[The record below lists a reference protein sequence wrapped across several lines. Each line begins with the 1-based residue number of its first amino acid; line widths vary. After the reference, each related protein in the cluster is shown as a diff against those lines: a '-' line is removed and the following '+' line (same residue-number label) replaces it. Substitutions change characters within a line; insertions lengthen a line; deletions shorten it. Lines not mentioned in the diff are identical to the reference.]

1 MAAHEELFVWEGDW
15 GLPSVNSDCLVVLA
29 YAQFSGAPLKV
40 HKLSNPWRCPGGT
53 IPALRTAHKEALWR
67 PSDIIVH
74 LQKQKYNADF
84 DLSPKEAADS
94 LAFVALVQEKLSPAV
109 LYALWVEPKNFAE
122 VTRRWYAEH
131 VSFPLG
137 LVLPGRMR
145 RQVLDKLRL
154 LRGDASLDPG
164 DELEKESPGWP
175 VSMYRSATSSQEA
188 QRGSEKKLYD
198 DATNCMDLLAQR
210 LGMQKFFF
218 GDSPSSLD
226 AVVFGWL
233 APILKCELPS
243 GKLQQHLKS
252 LDNLHA
258 FCANILL
265 VYFPQNSGPRLG
277 CSAKSYDV
285 EHVPNRRVKQFLSA
299 LAAVGAMLSYALLTG
314 MVSVQ
319 RGHKGALEGRRHSAG
334 PEDDED
340 ED

>member
-164 DELEKESPGWP
+164 DELEKE
-175 VSMYRSATSSQEA
+175 
-188 QRGSEKKLYD
+188 LYD

>member
-1 MAAHEELFVWEGDW
+1 MAAPEELFVWEGDW

-145 RQVLDKLRL
+145 RQELDKLRL
-154 LRGDASLDPG
+154 LRGDSSLEPG
-164 DELEKESPGWP
+164 DELEKE
-175 VSMYRSATSSQEA
+175 
-188 QRGSEKKLYD
+188 LYD

-258 FCANILL
+258 FCGNILL
-265 VYFPQNSGPRLG
+265 VYFPQNDGPRLG

-319 RGHKGALEGRRHSAG
+319 RGHKGALEGRQHSAG

>member
-15 GLPSVNSDCLVVLA
+15 GLPSVNSDCLVVLVGCLLSRFMYEA

-164 DELEKESPGWP
+164 DELEKEHVSQRHFKSRGSKGFRKKGSPSKLVEALLKTDPDDEGGPTCLP
-175 VSMYRSATSSQEA
+175 VVRRRHQLHGPAGAATRNAKVLLWRLAFVSGCGRVWLAGTYPQVRAPQREVAATSQVTGQPA
-188 QRGSEKKLYD
+188 R
-198 DATNCMDLLAQR
+198 LLRQ
-210 LGMQKFFF
+210 
-218 GDSPSSLD
+218 
-226 AVVFGWL
+226 
-233 APILKCELPS
+233 
-243 GKLQQHLKS
+243 
-252 LDNLHA
+252 
-258 FCANILL
+258 
-265 VYFPQNSGPRLG
+265 
-277 CSAKSYDV
+277 
-285 EHVPNRRVKQFLSA
+285 
-299 LAAVGAMLSYALLTG
+299 
-314 MVSVQ
+314 
-319 RGHKGALEGRRHSAG
+319 HSAG
-334 PEDDED
+334 LFPPEQRSPIGVFGQEL
-340 ED
+340 

>member
-15 GLPSVNSDCLVVLA
+15 GLPSVNSDCLVVLVGCLLSRFMYEA

-164 DELEKESPGWP
+164 DELEKEH
-175 VSMYRSATSSQEA
+175 VSQRHFKSRGSKGFRKKVVRRRHQLHGPAGAATRNAKVLLWRLAFVSGCGRVWLAGTYPQVRAPQREVAATSQVTGQPA
-188 QRGSEKKLYD
+188 R
-198 DATNCMDLLAQR
+198 LLRQ
-210 LGMQKFFF
+210 
-218 GDSPSSLD
+218 
-226 AVVFGWL
+226 
-233 APILKCELPS
+233 
-243 GKLQQHLKS
+243 
-252 LDNLHA
+252 
-258 FCANILL
+258 
-265 VYFPQNSGPRLG
+265 
-277 CSAKSYDV
+277 
-285 EHVPNRRVKQFLSA
+285 
-299 LAAVGAMLSYALLTG
+299 
-314 MVSVQ
+314 
-319 RGHKGALEGRRHSAG
+319 HSAG
-334 PEDDED
+334 LFPPEQRSPIGVFGQEL
-340 ED
+340 

>member
-1 MAAHEELFVWEGDW
+1 MAAPEELFVWEGDW

-137 LVLPGRMR
+137 LVLPDRMR
-145 RQVLDKLRL
+145 RQELDKLRL
-154 LRGDASLDPG
+154 LRGDASLEPG
-164 DELEKESPGWP
+164 DELEKE
-175 VSMYRSATSSQEA
+175 
-188 QRGSEKKLYD
+188 LYD

-265 VYFPQNSGPRLG
+265 VYFPQNGGPRLG

-319 RGHKGALEGRRHSAG
+319 RGHKGVLEGRRHSAG